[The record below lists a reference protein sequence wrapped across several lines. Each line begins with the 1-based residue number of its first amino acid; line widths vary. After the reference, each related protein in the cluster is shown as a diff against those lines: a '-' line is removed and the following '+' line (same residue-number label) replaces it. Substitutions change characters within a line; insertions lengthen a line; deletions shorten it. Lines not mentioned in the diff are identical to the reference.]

1 MISRALSSFS
11 LRKRR
16 SRCLV
21 THIPNCLHD
30 KNSIPVT
37 VSRSPSEIDKW
48 ISTYVSSTKSDFIGF
63 DIEWRPTYR
72 SGEKQPKAATIQLAT
87 PQAALIAQLSHMN
100 STPTSIVDTLGDD
113 QLVKVGV
120 GVKGDLTR
128 LKKDYNLAYAGF
140 SDIVDIEVL

>member
-1 MISRALSSFS
+1 M
-11 LRKRR
+11 
-16 SRCLV
+16 
-21 THIPNCLHD
+21 
-30 KNSIPVT
+30 
-37 VSRSPSEIDKW
+37 
-48 ISTYVSSTKSDFIGF
+48 SSTKSDFIGF